1 MKRTLQ
7 SSQVRQQSKEI
18 AARIREKVKAEKQKQ
33 LKYVENVKKAELKS
47 WKERNVTIL
56 QNKFDNCL
64 SNHIGMAHRAAKEV
78 EMENQALEEKK
89 LEKARN
95 IARRSKAAALR
106 LNESKKREEEFQKR
120 KLKQNLFGKNKLKS
134 VGSQAPEPEL
144 IIYSSDEEANKSKT
158 SPKQKIVA
166 NLNVSDLE
174 LTSSTESLPDKY
186 LEKQKKSNTGI
197 PLRSILITSSDEES
211 AEMNISK
218 NLSKYKPDAY
228 RASKSSELR
237 NIQHEKPITAI
248 SDYIRNKKSSFD
260 NDPNTNNI
268 LLDSNQL
275 PTITLPTSP
284 SKYFRSSI
292 PTDKNVNPVATSPQK
307 TRNSHLGPEKIQKSP
322 TKILSKPP
330 SRPVS
335 RKTRNPPL
343 NYQPISKKNMP
354 PRRFT
359 ENTIKT
365 SKDKENIPNKKSI
378 LSSPSKSVSTAGR
391 SSVVPKVHYYDF
403 NTKLNK
409 EYDFPETMVQKN
421 YKTPGERNAIEE
433 AMLLEEEN
441 EARCQTTNLK

>member
-1 MKRTLQ
+1 M
-7 SSQVRQQSKEI
+7 
-18 AARIREKVKAEKQKQ
+18 
-33 LKYVENVKKAELKS
+33 KKAELKS

-64 SNHIGMAHRAAKEV
+64 SNQIGMAHRAAKEV
-78 EMENQALEEKK
+78 EMENQALKDRK
-89 LEKARN
+89 LEKERN

-106 LNESKKREEEFQKR
+106 QNESKKREEELRKR

-144 IIYSSDEEANKSKT
+144 IIYSSEEEEDKSKT
-158 SPKQKIVA
+158 SPKQKIGA

-174 LTSSTESLPDKY
+174 LSTSTESLPDKY
-186 LEKQKKSNTGI
+186 LQKQKRNNDGGI

-211 AEMNISK
+211 AEIRGTSGIQMNILK
-218 NLSKYKPDAY
+218 NSSKYKPDDY
-228 RASKSSELR
+228 RASKLSELR

-260 NDPNTNNI
+260 IDPNTNNI

-275 PTITLPTSP
+275 RTITLPTSP
-284 SKYFRSSI
+284 SKYPRPSI
-292 PTDKNVNPVATSPQK
+292 PADKNVNPVQTSPQK
-307 TRNSHLGPEKIQKSP
+307 TRKSQLGPEKIQKSP
-322 TKILSKPP
+322 PKLLRKPP
-330 SRPVS
+330 SRPLNT
-335 RKTRNPPL
+335 KTCNPSL
-343 NYQPISKKNMP
+343 NSHPITKKNVP

-378 LSSPSKSVSTAGR
+378 PSSPAKSVSTAER

-409 EYDFPETMVQKN
+409 EYDFPETMVQRN

-433 AMLLEEEN
+433 AILLEEEIA
-441 EARCQTTNLK
+441 ARCQTANLK